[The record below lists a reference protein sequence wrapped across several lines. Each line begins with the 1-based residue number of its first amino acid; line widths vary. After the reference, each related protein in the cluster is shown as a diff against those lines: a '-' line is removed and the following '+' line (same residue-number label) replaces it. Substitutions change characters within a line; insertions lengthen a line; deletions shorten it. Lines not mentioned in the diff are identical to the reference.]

1 MNHQTQVKAFIL
13 MAEVELTL
21 LAVDNDQSKVVK
33 IIRSRSVTAGVHRGD
48 ESSCADKI
56 ILSWHNKHGR
66 VSLLWV
72 GSAILRFNKL
82 QNHHW
87 TG

>member
-1 MNHQTQVKAFIL
+1 MNHQTQVKAFMV

-21 LAVDNDQSKVVK
+21 LAVDDDQSKVVE
-33 IIRSRSVTAGVHRGD
+33 IIRSRSVTTGVHRGD
-48 ESSCADKI
+48 ESSCAHKVV
-56 ILSWHNKHGR
+56 LGWHNKHGG

-72 GSAILRFNKL
+72 VSSILRFNKL

-87 TG
+87 AG

>member
-1 MNHQTQVKAFIL
+1 MNLQTQVKAFIV

-33 IIRSRSVTAGVHRGD
+33 IIRSRSVTAGVYRGD

-56 ILSWHNKHGR
+56 ILSWHNKHGGI
-66 VSLLWV
+66 SLLWV
-72 GSAILRFNKL
+72 VSSVLRFNKL

-87 TG
+87 AG

>member
-1 MNHQTQVKAFIL
+1 MNLQTQVKAFIV

-33 IIRSRSVTAGVHRGD
+33 IIRSRSVTAGIDRGD

-56 ILSWHNKHGR
+56 ILSWHNKHGGI
-66 VSLLWV
+66 SLLWV
-72 GSAILRFNKL
+72 VSSVLRFNKL

-87 TG
+87 AG